1 MKEGRR
7 KFLTSVFVLLM
18 VFSVV
23 VPTFLSVEIVN
34 AQEGDSWTIMEP
46 MPISGSE
53 VAVLNDKIYTI
64 GNSGIAEYDT
74 TSDSWTLKN
83 PMPANRSGFG
93 LAVYENRIYII
104 GGSNGLNQIYDPAT
118 ETWENRSTMPTPRTQ
133 LEANVVN
140 SKIYLI
146 GGKTGGPSSTVALNE
161 VYDPLSDTWTTKD
174 PMPFPVALYA
184 SAVVGDKIYVFG
196 GQDEYELPN
205 PNLNMTQ
212 IYDTTTD
219 TWTFGASLPYVVWQ
233 AAAGATT
240 GQMAPKRIYIMGGLP
255 EGSLFGTD
263 LNQIYDP
270 ETNTWSLGS
279 TMPIARAGLHVA
291 VVNDVIYSMGGVPY
305 INVQATWTPENYR
318 YTPIDYIPEF
328 PSWTILAL
336 VLTITLFSVVVKRKL
351 YSNVKF

>member
-1 MKEGRR
+1 MKEGTS
-7 KFLTSVFVLLM
+7 KFIASALVLLM
-18 VFSVV
+18 ISSVGV
-23 VPTFLSVEIVN
+23 APFLAIENVN
-34 AQEGDSWTIMEP
+34 AQEGDSWTTLEP
-46 MPISGSE
+46 MPISASG
-53 VAVLNDKIYTI
+53 VAVINDKIYTI

-83 PMPANRSGFG
+83 PMPANRSGFAV
-93 LAVYENRIYII
+93 AVYENKIYII

-118 ETWENRSTMPTPRTQ
+118 ETWENRTTMLTPRIQ

-146 GGKTGGPSSTVALNE
+146 GGKTGGQYSTVALNE
-161 VYDPLSDTWTTKD
+161 VYDPATDTWTAKE
-174 PMPFPVALYA
+174 PMPFPVAQYA

-205 PNLNMTQ
+205 PNLNVTQ
-212 IYDTTTD
+212 IYDTITD
-219 TWTFGASLPYVVWQ
+219 AWTFGAPLPYVVWQ

-240 GQMAPKRIYIMGGLP
+240 GQMAPQRIYIMGGLP
-255 EGSLFGTD
+255 EGSLYGTD

-270 ETNTWSLGS
+270 ETNAWSLGS

-291 VVNDVIYSMGGVPY
+291 VVNDAIYSMGGVPY
-305 INVQATWTPENYR
+305 INVQATWIPENYR

-328 PSWTILAL
+328 PSWIIMPFFLIATLAIVFL
-336 VLTITLFSVVVKRKL
+336 RKRLNTKH
-351 YSNVKF
+351 